1 MYKIFVLM
9 VKPRLIQVCPSVNFT
24 TAGEKK
30 LAPAVFI
37 NTEKQETMYEQNL
50 LSHYSDKF
58 P

>member
-1 MYKIFVLM
+1 MI
-9 VKPRLIQVCPSVNFT
+9 KPRLIQVYPSVNFT